1 MCECSFK
8 VDLDTATLCFNLLRD
23 AVTETQTIIT
33 EILHLCVYPER
44 QQVQFFTVLVA
55 FRCSTVFQTVL
66 HRKQVAMLPSS
77 GEFKIVNEKITKNN
91 NEV

>member
-33 EILHLCVYPER
+33 EILETHYIYVFILKGNKYSFFKLYCTENRWRCCHLVGS
-44 QQVQFFTVLVA
+44 LK
-55 FRCSTVFQTVL
+55 L
-66 HRKQVAMLPSS
+66 
-77 GEFKIVNEKITKNN
+77 
-91 NEV
+91 

>member
-33 EILHLCVYPER
+33 EILETHYIYVFILKGNCTENRWRCCHLVG
-44 QQVQFFTVLVA
+44 
-55 FRCSTVFQTVL
+55 
-66 HRKQVAMLPSS
+66 S
-77 GEFKIVNEKITKNN
+77 GGMKK
-91 NEV
+91 

>member
-33 EILHLCVYPER
+33 EILETHYIYVFILKGNKYSFSLYLLPFSA
-44 QQVQFFTVLVA
+44 VQFFKLYCTENRWRCCHLVG
-55 FRCSTVFQTVL
+55 SL
-66 HRKQVAMLPSS
+66 KL
-77 GEFKIVNEKITKNN
+77 
-91 NEV
+91 